1 MSATRDKTCCT
12 WLGNDLRLHACVIPR
27 SSRSSVGPVANGRLQ
42 VHLHAPPS
50 RGQANKELIQLI
62 AKAFGVAKSAVTI
75 ARGTQTRNKTLRIDS
90 PRKLPPDL
98 ADTGNF
104 TQ

>member
-1 MSATRDKTCCT
+1 MR
-12 WLGNDLRLHACVIPR
+12 LRACVIPR
-27 SSRSSVGPVANGRLQ
+27 SSRSSIGPVANGRLQ

-50 RGQANKELIQLI
+50 EGRANKELIQLI
-62 AKAFGVAKSAVTI
+62 AKAFGVPKSAVTI
-75 ARGTQTRNKTLRIDS
+75 ASGAQTRKKTLCIDS
-90 PRKLPPDL
+90 PRMLPPNL